1 VPSYPFRIA
10 DNRIADNRGVGDQ
23 GAHRRRRAENPPDT
37 HHEERPMDSDEGIHI
52 ESGDTDEATIPS
64 SDTEP
69 RDPDEIG
76 TPDPLPEEDVE
87 AEEQE
92 ELEAEGYGI
101 PDEAQ
106 PETQGEDPFVAELGE
121 EGNGDLAPEDL

>member
-1 VPSYPFRIA
+1 
-10 DNRIADNRGVGDQ
+10 
-23 GAHRRRRAENPPDT
+23 
-37 HHEERPMDSDEGIHI
+37 MDSDEGIHI
-52 ESGDTDEATIPS
+52 ESGDADESPIPS

-69 RDPDEIG
+69 RDPDDIG
-76 TPDPLPEEDVE
+76 TADPLPEEDVE

>member
-1 VPSYPFRIA
+1 
-10 DNRIADNRGVGDQ
+10 
-23 GAHRRRRAENPPDT
+23 
-37 HHEERPMDSDEGIHI
+37 MDSDEGIHI
-52 ESGDTDEATIPS
+52 ESGDTDEAPIPS

-69 RDPDEIG
+69 RDPDDIG

-92 ELEAEGYGI
+92 ELEADGYDI

>member
-1 VPSYPFRIA
+1 
-10 DNRIADNRGVGDQ
+10 
-23 GAHRRRRAENPPDT
+23 
-37 HHEERPMDSDEGIHI
+37 MDSDEGIHI
-52 ESGDTDEATIPS
+52 ESGDADEAPIPS

-69 RDPDEIG
+69 RAPDEIG